1 MNLMETPI
9 EILLVE
15 ADPAAARIIIEV
27 FNESKWNI
35 NISRLNDGVEVMDYL
50 NKNKRKY
57 NKLPSLILLE
67 LNLPRKSGY
76 DVLKEIK
83 TDDILKIIPV
93 IILTNSRDNEDVYTS
108 YEKRA
113 NAYIIKSINLNKFKE
128 NMIIFNE
135 FWFNYVTL
143 PKIEV

>member
-50 NKNKRKY
+50 NKNKHKY

-135 FWFNYVTL
+135 FWFNCVTL

>member
-1 MNLMETPI
+1 MKTPI
-9 EILLVE
+9 KILLVE
-15 ADPAAARIIIEV
+15 ADPGAARLIMEV

-50 NKNKRKY
+50 NKNKYKY

-83 TDDILKIIPV
+83 TDDTLKIIPV
-93 IILTNSRDNEDVYTS
+93 IILTNSRSNEEVYNS
-108 YEKRA
+108 YKKHA
-113 NAYIIKSINLNKFKE
+113 NAYIIKSVDLDKFKE

-143 PKIEV
+143 PKIEA

>member
-1 MNLMETPI
+1 MKTPI
-9 EILLVE
+9 EILLIE
-15 ADPAAARIIIEV
+15 ANPAAARLIIEV

-50 NKNKRKY
+50 NKKNKYKY
-57 NKLPSLILLE
+57 SKMPSLILLE
-67 LNLPRKSGY
+67 LNLPVKGGH

-83 TDDILKIIPV
+83 TDDTLKNIPV
-93 IILTNSRDNEDVYTS
+93 IILTNSNDDKDVYNS

-113 NAYIIKSINLNKFKE
+113 NAYIIKSVNLNKFRE
-128 NMIIFNE
+128 DMLIFNE